1 MKIIDFTYYRIASF
15 LCGKIKNWKYA
26 SIALIT
32 LIEISL
38 LSYPLITI
46 YSFNDMTYI
55 VSKLSIYIS
64 ILFIITYMVNIYH
77 YDKVDK
83 YDKIKNQYVL
93 LKVWVKRLHGII
105 TIVLVFLSFFY
116 APIALVLAGA
126 KLQ

>member
-1 MKIIDFTYYRIASF
+1 
-15 LCGKIKNWKYA
+15 
-26 SIALIT
+26 
-32 LIEISL
+32 
-38 LSYPLITI
+38 
-46 YSFNDMTYI
+46 MTYI

-64 ILFIITYMVNIYH
+64 ILFIITYMVNIYQ

-93 LKVWVKRLHGII
+93 LKVWVKRSHGII